1 MKRWFGR
8 LFTSIG
14 VLVVLLAVVGVV
26 IALISQDRVPG
37 RTVLLLDFEQ
47 QAIETVPQDPA
58 ARVMLGHRIT
68 VRELVD
74 ALDAAAAD
82 DRVKGVIA
90 RIGGGHPVAMTQ
102 EFRQAVQRFRA
113 SGKPAIAFAETF
125 GELGPGNTGYYLA
138 AAFDEIYLQ
147 ESGDIGLV
155 GLAANGM
162 FLRGTLEKLELE
174 PRLGNRYEFKNAM
187 NTLTERA
194 FDAAHREAV
203 GAIIE
208 SMFAVMSSDIA
219 ADRAMSTAE
228 FAALV
233 DRGPYFGGE
242 GVDAGLIDGLAY
254 RDEVFARVEKLTGGD
269 FETLSP
275 AAYLKIEGGPHE
287 KGTGVALIYGSGGV
301 QRGQSSF
308 DPLFG
313 DAAMGSDTVTRAF
326 REALEDDDIKAILFR
341 VDSPGGSYV
350 ASDAIWR
357 MTVKAREAG
366 KPVVVSMGNV
376 AASGGYFVSMAS
388 DRIIAQPGTVTGS
401 IGVVGGKFLT
411 REFWEENFGVTW
423 DSVQTSANAG
433 MYGGLHDYTEHGWA
447 RHQAWLDRVYDD
459 FTDKVARGR
468 GMSQAEVHALAK
480 GRVWTGTQS
489 IENGLVDGVGGFA
502 EARGAVRELLAL
514 APDAPLHIKVFP
526 AAKPWYQRLIP
537 GSEQDSA
544 AVTVAAVRALEQVQ
558 PLAKLLRQTGLVG
571 ERHALEMPVDVDIR

>member
-1 MKRWFGR
+1 MKRWFTR
-8 LFTSIG
+8 IFMTIG
-14 VLVVLLAVVGVV
+14 LTVVLLAGVGVV
-26 IALISQDRVPG
+26 IALLARDRVPE
-37 RTVLLLDFEQ
+37 RTVLLIDFEQ
-47 QAIETVPQDPA
+47 AAIEAVPQDTF
-58 ARVMLGHRIT
+58 ARLALSDRIV

-74 ALDAAAAD
+74 ALDAAAGD

-90 RIGGGHPVAMTQ
+90 RIGGGHPMAMTQ

-113 SGKPAIAFAETF
+113 NGKPAIAFAETL
-125 GELGPGNTGYYLA
+125 GEVGPGNTGYYLA

-155 GLAANGM
+155 GLASHGM
-162 FLRGTLEKLELE
+162 FLRGALEKLELE
-174 PRLGNRYEFKNAM
+174 PRLDHRHEYKNAM
-187 NTLTERA
+187 NMLTERA
-194 FDAAHREAV
+194 FDAAHREAIA
-203 GAIIE
+203 AIID
-208 SMFAVMSSDIA
+208 SMFAVMSNEIA
-219 ADRAMSTAE
+219 ADRGLSPAE

-233 DRGPYFGGE
+233 ERGPFLGRE
-242 GVDAGLIDGLAY
+242 ALDAGLIDGLAY
-254 RDEVFARVEKLTGGD
+254 RDEVFARLEALAGGS

-275 AAYLKIEGGPHE
+275 RAYLKIEGGPHE
-287 KGTGVALIYGSGGV
+287 KGAGVAMIYGSGGV
-301 QRGQSSF
+301 QRGQSRF

-313 DAAMGSDTVTRAF
+313 DASMGSDTVTRAF

-357 MTVKAREAG
+357 MTVQAREAG

-411 REFWEENFGVTW
+411 REFWEENFGITW

-433 MYGGLHDYTEHGWA
+433 MYVGLHDYTEHGWA

-480 GRVWTGTQS
+480 GRVWTGEQAL
-489 IENGLVDGVGGFA
+489 ENGLVDGLGGLA
-502 EARGAVRELLAL
+502 EAQAAIRESLGL
-514 APDAPLHIKVFP
+514 APDAPLHIRVFP
-526 AAKPWYQRLIP
+526 AEQPWYADLIP
-537 GSEQDSA
+537 GGQPRSDELGA
-544 AVTVAAVRALEQVQ
+544 ALHALETLQ
-558 PLAKLLRQTGLVG
+558 PLARLLRQAGLVG
-571 ERHALEMPVDVDIR
+571 TRHALEMPAEVDVR